1 MTDIS
6 SAIAAADFTKEEIS
20 DATTGL
26 CGTFAL
32 ALKQAYPDVTL
43 KILCLDD
50 KHGRPQS
57 LLGLPYWR
65 HVVATDG
72 DEMFDI
78 TGTVTL
84 KEMIDNYCWG
94 NTKGKGG
101 VLVDIEERELKVLLK
116 AEDDAFD
123 DRALDRWTERLQEVS
138 RVLPLSPRTGEPIL
152 FTHFAEFI
160 ADKIR
165 FSDANR

>member
-1 MTDIS
+1 MTDIAY
-6 SAIAAADFTKEEIS
+6 AIAAADFSKEDVS

-32 ALKQAYPDVTL
+32 ALKQAYPDLAL

-50 KHGRPQS
+50 KKGRPQM

-72 DEMFDI
+72 HQMFDI
-78 TGTVTL
+78 TGLITL
-84 KEMIDNYCWG
+84 KEMIEGYCWG

-101 VLVDIEERELKVLLK
+101 VLVDIEERELVVLLK
-116 AEDDAFD
+116 AEDDAFNEH
-123 DRALDRWTERLQEVS
+123 ALDRWSERLREVS
-138 RVLPLSPRTGEPIL
+138 RVLALSP
-152 FTHFAEFI
+152 
-160 ADKIR
+160 
-165 FSDANR
+165 